1 MINEIYKANYTS
13 PIGEIILIGDTY
25 NLNGLYFYTSKN
37 IPINYI
43 ENIRQNNKLKIF
55 NETKQW
61 LDKYFLSQKPI
72 ISELSI
78 KPIGSKFMLDVWSE
92 LCKIQYGTTTTYGE
106 IAKKIALK
114 YNKTKMSAQAIG
126 QAISK
131 NPISIIIPCHRVIGC
146 NNKLTGYSG
155 GINNKIKLL
164 KHEGINIPN
173 MSI

>member
-1 MINEIYKANYTS
+1 
-13 PIGEIILIGDTY
+13 
-25 NLNGLYFYTSKN
+25 
-37 IPINYI
+37 
-43 ENIRQNNKLKIF
+43 
-55 NETKQW
+55 
-61 LDKYFLSQKPI
+61 
-72 ISELSI
+72 
-78 KPIGSKFMLDVWSE
+78 MLDVWSE

>member
-61 LDKYFLSQKPI
+61 LDKYFLS
-72 ISELSI
+72 
-78 KPIGSKFMLDVWSE
+78 
-92 LCKIQYGTTTTYGE
+92 
-106 IAKKIALK
+106 
-114 YNKTKMSAQAIG
+114 
-126 QAISK
+126 
-131 NPISIIIPCHRVIGC
+131 
-146 NNKLTGYSG
+146 
-155 GINNKIKLL
+155 
-164 KHEGINIPN
+164 
-173 MSI
+173 